1 VEDHLSFGPNK
12 SSALAGK
19 AILVTGASSGIG
31 EAVAKAAA
39 ERGASVAI
47 SARTTSRLETLAS
60 EIEAME
66 YSVKILP
73 TDLRDRAQIREMIE
87 GTIDAFG
94 GLDVLVNNAG
104 VGHWKAISDADID
117 RWQDEIE
124 VNLLASMYATRFAVE
139 FMLKEQTG
147 HIVFVSSLSGRFPG
161 PEYPSYTAS
170 KAGLNAFADSI
181 MFDLRRKGIKVT
193 LIEPGAVDTAM
204 QDENERGLD
213 NLLCPF
219 DVADAVVYALTRP
232 DHVCISN
239 IALLRSGNTE
249 ES

>member
-1 VEDHLSFGPNK
+1 MSFGPNK
-12 SSALAGK
+12 SSDLAGK

-31 EAVAKAAA
+31 EAVARAAA

-124 VNLLASMYATRFAVE
+124 VNLLASMYATRFAIE
-139 FMLKEQTG
+139 FMLKKQTG

-181 MFDLRRKGIKVT
+181 MLDLRRKGIKVT

-213 NLLCPF
+213 NFLYPF

-239 IALLRSGNTE
+239 IAMLRSGNTE